1 MKKLFLLSIL
11 ISIYFSNTYADNS
24 YFIDFSKVLNNSKAG
39 AQAQKKLK
47 DRILSETKKFKKQED
62 DIRKQETEI
71 VAQKKLINND
81 EYKKKINN
89 LRKKVADLQ
98 KSKQASLTAIGKS
111 RNDSKK
117 TLLKAVNPILKK
129 YMEDNSIRII
139 LDKKSVIMGDTKLEI
154 TDQIINILNKELT
167 SLN

>member
-129 YMEDNSIRII
+129 YMEDNNIRII

>member
-39 AQAQKKLK
+39 AQAQKELK
-47 DRILSETKKFKKQED
+47 NRILSETKKFKKQED

-81 EYKKKINN
+81 E
-89 LRKKVADLQ
+89 
-98 KSKQASLTAIGKS
+98 
-111 RNDSKK
+111 
-117 TLLKAVNPILKK
+117 
-129 YMEDNSIRII
+129 
-139 LDKKSVIMGDTKLEI
+139 
-154 TDQIINILNKELT
+154 
-167 SLN
+167 

>member
-39 AQAQKKLK
+39 AQAQKELK
-47 DRILSETKKFKKQED
+47 NRILSETKKFKKQED

-98 KSKQASLTAIGKS
+98 KNKQASLAAIGKS
-111 RNDSKK
+111 RNDSKS
-117 TLLKAVNPILKK
+117 TLLKAVNPILIK
-129 YMEDNSIRII
+129 YMKDNNIRII

>member
-39 AQAQKKLK
+39 AQAQKELK
-47 DRILSETKKFKKQED
+47 NRILSETKKFKKQED

-98 KSKQASLTAIGKS
+98 KSKQASLADIGKS
-111 RNDSKK
+111 RNNSKSA
-117 TLLKAVNPILKK
+117 LLKAVNPILKK
-129 YMEDNSIRII
+129 YMEVNNVRII

>member
-39 AQAQKKLK
+39 AQAQKELK
-47 DRILSETKKFKKQED
+47 NRILSETKKFKKQED

-129 YMEDNSIRII
+129 YMEDNNIRII

>member
-111 RNDSKK
+111 RNDSKR

-129 YMEDNSIRII
+129 YMEDNNIRII